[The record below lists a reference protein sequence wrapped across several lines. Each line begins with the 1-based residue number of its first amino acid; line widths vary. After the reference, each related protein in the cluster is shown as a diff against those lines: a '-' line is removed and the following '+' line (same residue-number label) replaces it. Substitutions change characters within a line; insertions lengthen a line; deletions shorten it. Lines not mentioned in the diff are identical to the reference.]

1 MDYTCV
7 RTDNMSGTV
16 EGKNLVSLKY
26 SKDIENGTILK
37 VGALASGER
46 EVREASIPAVG
57 DSLKDLAL
65 VASPEVIKTKE
76 NYGLSEF
83 INEAGDIM
91 RGYRLTARDIFSITV
106 EGFAAGQ
113 SPAVGNLVELDG
125 KGKLIAVASA
135 TSNSTTIGKILAIE
149 DKWYVVE
156 VEG

>member
-1 MDYTCV
+1 MGYTCV

-37 VGALASGER
+37 VGALVNGER

-65 VASPEVIKTKE
+65 VASPEVVKTKE
-76 NYGLSEF
+76 NYGLNEF

-91 RGYRLTARDIFSITV
+91 RGYRLTARDIFSITA
-106 EGFAAGQ
+106 EGFAEGQ
-113 SPAVGNLVELDG
+113 NPAVGNLVELDG
-125 KGKLIAVASA
+125 SGKLIAVASA
-135 TSNSTTIGKILAIE
+135 TSDSTTIGKILAIE